1 MEASKNTYKK
11 EAVKFYFK
19 NKANGRKSIY
29 LEIYENGKRT
39 YERIPDLFM
48 LMEIDDAS
56 IKKNKATLN
65 KAEKLRRKRMR
76 ELHGQSQEKSKYIQ
90 SDNSKQS
97 LALADWMDQYYEIQK
112 KRGVRNLTPI
122 KRVKALLQ
130 QYKADVTL
138 DDIDKDFCLG
148 FVDFLRTGYT
158 CANGNHLSP
167 KSGFNT
173 LLEFS
178 TALTT
183 AVREN
188 IIPMNPMTLLSA
200 GDKIQPIEQI
210 REYLTI
216 EEVKKLI
223 VTPCESEIVKQAY
236 LFACNCGLRLGD
248 IKAMLWKDISFED
261 GMWRVAIRMLKTEK
275 IIYIPLPQQ
284 AMQWLPTDER
294 IPDNLVFP
302 TLTENKIG
310 QYLKPWAKEAGIIN
324 KDVCFHTSRHTYAT
338 MLLTLGVDLYTVS
351 KLLGHTSIRHTQRY
365 AKIINQKKDDAI
377 ALLDDAEI

>member
-1 MEASKNTYKK
+1 MEASKTTYKK
-11 EAVKFYFK
+11 EPVKIHFK
-19 NKANGRKSIY
+19 NKVDGRKSIY

-39 YERIPDLFM
+39 YEHISDIFM
-48 LMEIDDAS
+48 LMETDDSS

-65 KAEKLRRKRMR
+65 KVEKLRKKRMR
-76 ELHGQSQEKSKYIQ
+76 ELRTQPQSHNKYIHTEEA
-90 SDNSKQS
+90 KPS
-97 LALADWMDQYYEIQK
+97 LKLSDWMDRYYEIQK
-112 KRGVRNLTPI
+112 KRGVRNI
-122 KRVKALLQ
+122 ANIIRVKSLLLQ
-130 QYKADVTL
+130 FDADATL
-138 DDIDKDFCLG
+138 DGIDKNFCLG
-148 FVDFLRTGYT
+148 FVDFLRTGYI

-167 KSGFNT
+167 KSGFNV

-188 IIPMNPMTLLSA
+188 MIPMNPMILLSA
-200 GDKIQPIEQI
+200 ADKIKPVEKI

-216 EEVKKLI
+216 EEVKKLMA
-223 VTPCESEIVKQAY
+223 TPCKSEIVKQAY

-248 IKAMLWKDISFED
+248 IQAMLWKDVSFED

-284 AMQWLPTDER
+284 AIQWLPSDER
-294 IPDNLVFP
+294 IPDNKVFP
-302 TLTENKIG
+302 TLTENKIF
-310 QYLKPWAKEAGIIN
+310 QYLKPWGKEAGITN
-324 KDVCFHTSRHTYAT
+324 KNVCFHTSRHTYAT

-377 ALLDDAEI
+377 TLLDDAQI

>member
-1 MEASKNTYKK
+1 
-11 EAVKFYFK
+11 
-19 NKANGRKSIY
+19 
-29 LEIYENGKRT
+29 
-39 YERIPDLFM
+39 
-48 LMEIDDAS
+48 
-56 IKKNKATLN
+56 
-65 KAEKLRRKRMR
+65 
-76 ELHGQSQEKSKYIQ
+76 
-90 SDNSKQS
+90 
-97 LALADWMDQYYEIQK
+97 
-112 KRGVRNLTPI
+112 
-122 KRVKALLQ
+122 
-130 QYKADVTL
+130 
-138 DDIDKDFCLG
+138 
-148 FVDFLRTGYT
+148 
-158 CANGNHLSP
+158 
-167 KSGFNT
+167 
-173 LLEFS
+173 
-178 TALTT
+178 
-183 AVREN
+183 
-188 IIPMNPMTLLSA
+188 MTLLSA

-294 IPDNLVFP
+294 MPDNLVFP

-324 KDVCFHTSRHTYAT
+324 KDVCFHASRHTYAT

>member
-1 MEASKNTYKK
+1 MEASKSTYKK
-11 EAVKFYFK
+11 ESVKFYFK
-19 NKANGRKSIY
+19 NKVDGRKSIY

-65 KAEKLRRKRMR
+65 KAEKLRKRRMH
-76 ELHGQSQEKSKYIQ
+76 ELQNQSQKQGKYIQ
-90 SDNSKQS
+90 SEESKQS
-97 LALADWMDQYYEIQK
+97 LTLADWMDQYHEIQK
-112 KRGVRNLTPI
+112 KRGVRNLSHI
-122 KRVKALLQ
+122 KRVKTLLQ
-130 QYKADVTL
+130 QYDNAVTL
-138 DDIDKDFCLG
+138 GDIDKNFCLG
-148 FVDFLRTGYT
+148 FVDFLRTSYT

-188 IIPMNPMTLLSA
+188 IIPMNPMTLLST
-200 GDKIQPIEQI
+200 GDKIRPIEQI

-216 EEVKKLI
+216 EEVKKLTA
-223 VTPCESEIVKQAY
+223 TPCKSETVKQAY
-236 LFACNCGLRLGD
+236 LFACNCGLRRGD

-275 IIYIPLPQQ
+275 IIYIPLPRQ
-284 AMQWLPTDER
+284 AMQWLPANEK
-294 IPDNLVFP
+294 IPDNKVFP
-302 TLTENKIG
+302 TLTESKIDRH
-310 QYLKPWAKEAGIIN
+310 LKPWAKEAGITN
-324 KDVCFHTSRHTYAT
+324 KNVCFHTSRHTYAT

-365 AKIINQKKDDAI
+365 GKIISQKKDDAI
-377 ALLDDAEI
+377 ALLDNAQI